1 MKSQSLS
8 KYQLNNRSLIVQKRL
23 SRQPTQ
29 SPQNKDGL
37 SFQNYF
43 TEQSNLKSQASKKEI
58 IRLIQSSYENIDKDI
73 DIQELNIILT
83 RLLEGLSLCLNEQ
96 DLSLTLIQL
105 IQAIKKT
112 IKNYHI
118 NQKKLYE
125 YEKAQLLLK
134 LKQLEQ
140 QSIENEQKL
149 ENKIKEYENQ
159 NRILKYQNELNQIK
173 KGKVRKEKLN
183 DRNQYKEQIRDMQ
196 QELLS
201 ISEKKHKLIRLVKAM
216 KSRGIDVEKFYK
228 NLNKQNNKES
238 KQISIQSNSQSEQIS
253 FAESNLADVSQLD
266 FSAGLIKR
274 HTHYLID

>member
-140 QSIENEQKL
+140 QSTENEQKL

-238 KQISIQSNSQSEQIS
+238 KQISVQSNSQSEQIS